1 MDRKELNLEL
11 QVFKQACQDKGYI
24 VGELYFD
31 EAYPGMVPTPLIVKM
46 MVRQAWMGSMSSE
59 GKALDTLI
67 DMLWETTGAEI
78 RKNVFVLSIYNEGE
92 QDLLEQPQYKEA
104 A

>member
-1 MDRKELNLEL
+1 MDREQLNIEL
-11 QVFKQACQDKGYI
+11 QAFKHACQNKGYI

-46 MVRQAWMGSMSSE
+46 MVSQAWMDSMSSE

-67 DMLWETTGAEI
+67 DMLWETTEADI
-78 RKNVFVLSIYNEGE
+78 RKNVFVLSIYNEDE

>member
-1 MDRKELNLEL
+1 MGRKELNLEL
-11 QVFKQACQDKGYI
+11 QAFKQACQNKGYI

-31 EAYPGMVPTPLIVKM
+31 EAYPGMIPTPLIVKM
-46 MVRQAWMGSMSSE
+46 MVKQNWIDSVSSE

-67 DMLWETTGAEI
+67 DMLWETTDAEI
-78 RKNVFVLSIYNEGE
+78 RKNVFVLSIYNEHE